1 MNTSEIKSLID
12 HYRVIIR
19 DKIDG
24 PVGDGR
30 HWPTMRAQC
39 EMFPEYAVTWQAAMI
54 LEKKRKLLTTSQTK
68 LDKAVAEKTGYI
80 NRGLTLS
87 PAHEAAPFL
96 WGGYTACAGATKACI
111 GACVGAETGQGRLP
125 SSKIARIGRTLVK
138 ELFREEFKQIFHEE
152 LMREYHRADK
162 KGLRLALRFNVASD
176 HWQLADEMA
185 DRYKSLDI
193 TFYDYTAITSAMRSN
208 SRVRRV
214 YSRKDG
220 RDDLTLKMLREGHGV
235 AVVFDVSARKK
246 EPLPKEWHGYPV
258 IDGDINDLWFLRAHP
273 GCAFVVGLRVKG
285 DNKQIESCRES
296 GFAAKWR

>member
-1 MNTSEIKSLID
+1 MRVSKEKI
-12 HYRVIIR
+12 HQYRRIIR

-24 PVGDGR
+24 FVRDGR
-30 HWPTMRAQC
+30 HWPAMSEQC
-39 EMFPEYAVTWQAAMI
+39 AMNPAYAVAWQAAMI
-54 LEKKRKLLTTSQTK
+54 LERKRKLLTTSQTK
-68 LDKAVAEKTGYI
+68 LDKAVASKTGYI

-96 WGGYTACAGATKACI
+96 WDGYMACAGATKACI

-138 ELFREEFKQIFHEE
+138 ELFRAEFEDIFDQE
-152 LMREYHRADK
+152 LRKEWK
-162 KGLRLALRFNVASD
+162 KANAKGYRLAFRFNVASD
-176 HWQLADEMA
+176 HWQMA
-185 DRYKSLDI
+185 DKMAGWYPDV
-193 TFYDYTAITSAMRSN
+193 TFYDYTAITSAMRAS

-246 EPLPKEWHGYPV
+246 EPLPKEWNGYPV